1 MKIDTSN
8 KGQTLWLVRIPRY
21 LADKILASNEEL
33 IVGTLGLD
41 RGVGNSNNM
50 RLSFTLSDTLAS
62 TGIPIEHKI
71 DVKDKEQKMFLLRG
85 LEDDMVVE
93 GQISKEC
100 FIKPLINEQYLAY
113 KRRQRLSSTDTVK
126 IIDYFM
132 EARKGEKYGS
142 LKEMEMMARNRKIM
156 LQEKKRERLDSQDVY
171 DMIFNAYEKRPL
183 WTVKD
188 LADFTGQ
195 PTAYIQELIAD
206 ICVLNKKD
214 HRHAYELKPEYKD
227 N

>member
-1 MKIDTSN
+1 
-8 KGQTLWLVRIPRY
+8 
-21 LADKILASNEEL
+21 
-33 IVGTLGLD
+33 
-41 RGVGNSNNM
+41 
-50 RLSFTLSDTLAS
+50 
-62 TGIPIEHKI
+62 
-71 DVKDKEQKMFLLRG
+71 
-85 LEDDMVVE
+85 
-93 GQISKEC
+93 
-100 FIKPLINEQYLAY
+100 
-113 KRRQRLSSTDTVK
+113 
-126 IIDYFM
+126 
-132 EARKGEKYGS
+132 
-142 LKEMEMMARNRKIM
+142 MMARNRKIM